1 MATAGAIDGMGFD
14 LAAFERPRVL
24 AQAEGY
30 LARVP
35 VTITESSSPRS
46 AGGRHDYFSEG
57 EYWWPNPDDPDGPYI
72 RRDGLSNPDNFLGH
86 RNALRSL
93 SLQVPALAAAWL
105 LTRERRYADHAARH
119 LRAWFVDPETRMSPH
134 LRYSQAVKG
143 RSTGR
148 SFGVIDGLYL
158 VEVARAASHLIESGA
173 LPSSDQAAVR
183 QWFADYLRWLTSH
196 EYGRRER
203 QARNNHGTS
212 WLAQAS
218 ELARFTGNG
227 RVLRACRKRYRKVI
241 VPDQI
246 AADGSFP
253 HELARTKPYA
263 YSLFNLDVLAI
274 VCQTLSTPKN
284 DLWRFELRDGRG
296 IGRALEFIVP
306 YIRAKDSWPYPPDV
320 MFWENWPIRHASL
333 LLGGLALGRT
343 EYIELWQQLDPAPT
357 VDEVIRNYP
366 LRQPL
371 LWVATPSNTVLLG
384 ENR

>member
-1 MATAGAIDGMGFD
+1 
-14 LAAFERPRVL
+14 
-24 AQAEGY
+24 
-30 LARVP
+30 
-35 VTITESSSPRS
+35 
-46 AGGRHDYFSEG
+46 
-57 EYWWPNPDDPDGPYI
+57 
-72 RRDGLSNPDNFLGH
+72 
-86 RNALRSL
+86 
-93 SLQVPALAAAWL
+93 
-105 LTRERRYADHAARH
+105 
-119 LRAWFVDPETRMSPH
+119 
-134 LRYSQAVKG
+134 
-143 RSTGR
+143 
-148 SFGVIDGLYL
+148 
-158 VEVARAASHLIESGA
+158 
-173 LPSSDQAAVR
+173 
-183 QWFADYLRWLTSH
+183 
-196 EYGRRER
+196 
-203 QARNNHGTS
+203 
-212 WLAQAS
+212 
-218 ELARFTGNG
+218 
-227 RVLRACRKRYRKVI
+227 VI

-333 LLGGLALGRT
+333 LLGGLALGRP